1 MGEALVPGMAPGWR
15 APADASKGETA
26 MNMKLRRRG
35 WIVTGLAVLTGTA
48 LVAVAPQPGLGRTA
62 PAKLWT
68 DEPPKVSSQAVTAPD
83 WVTLAKTLKPAVVNV
98 STKRVEAGPSLPP
111 RMDPDDPFS
120 QFFRQFERQFERR
133 PHAVRSL
140 GSGFIAHAD
149 GYVVSNNHVVD
160 GASEIRVRLSDG
172 REFPAK
178 VLGRDPKTDLALL
191 KIEATGLPT
200 VPLGDSEA
208 LQVGEP
214 VMAIGNPFG
223 LEQTVTTGIV
233 SGTGRVI
240 GGGPYDDFIQTDT
253 SINPGNSGGPL
264 INARGQAVGINAAI
278 FSQSGGS
285 IGIGFAIPVNLAKP
299 VLTQLAASGHVVRGW
314 LGVSIQ
320 PVTPE
325 LAKGLKLS
333 EAAGA
338 LVSSVTDGSPAA
350 KAGLQPGDVI
360 LEYNGERVAR
370 ADRLPGAVAATAAG
384 REVPLAVMRDGKSM
398 RLTVKVGEQP
408 ESREAASEPAKV
420 PATLGLAVEPVTPRL
435 AREMGLRDEHGV
447 IVRDVEA
454 DSPAAEAG
462 LRAGDVIVEVNR
474 QPVRSAA
481 DMRRQIERGAK
492 GTPMVMLVRRG
503 ENSLFV
509 AVGA

>member
-1 MGEALVPGMAPGWR
+1 MLNLNSRPPLIR
-15 APADASKGETA
+15 AGGGA
-26 MNMKLRRRG
+26 
-35 WIVTGLAVLTGTA
+35 IVVA
-48 LVAVAPQPGLGRTA
+48 LVALTGYGLGLSQSPDAVVSAA
-62 PAKLWT
+62 PASPSRPADT
-68 DEPPKVSSQAVTAPD
+68 GATTTTYAPIVSAAS
-83 WVTLAKTLKPAVVNV
+83 PAVV
-98 STKRVEAGPSLPP
+98 TIRVDTRASMTPAQMPDNPLFREFFGRRFGSPDTPRAPRAG
-111 RMDPDDPFS
+111 
-120 QFFRQFERQFERR
+120 
-133 PHAVRSL
+133 L
-140 GSGFIAHAD
+140 GSGVITSAD
-149 GYVVSNNHVVD
+149 GYVVTNNHVID
-160 GASEIRVRLSDG
+160 GADSVRVELFDRRSFDATVVG
-172 REFPAK
+172 TDPAS
-178 VLGRDPKTDLALL
+178 DLALL

-492 GTPMVMLVRRG
+492 GTPMVMLVHRG

>member
-1 MGEALVPGMAPGWR
+1 MSRM
-15 APADASKGETA
+15 
-26 MNMKLRRRG
+26 LRRRG
-35 WIVTGLAVLTGTA
+35 AIVASLAVLAGVA
-48 LVAVAPQPGLGRTA
+48 LVAAAPQLGFGRTI

-68 DEPPKVSSQAVTAPD
+68 EDAPKVSSQAVTAPD

-98 STKRVEAGPSLPP
+98 STKRVESGPSLPP
-111 RMDPDDPFS
+111 GMDPDDPFS
-120 QFFRQFERQFERR
+120 QFFRQFEQR

-140 GSGFIAHAD
+140 GSGFVINSD
-149 GYVVSNNHVVD
+149 GYIVSNNHVVD
-160 GASEIRVRLSDG
+160 GASEIRVKLSDG
-172 REFPAK
+172 RQFPAK
-178 VLGRDPKTDLALL
+178 ILGRDPKTDLALL
-191 KIEATGLPT
+191 RIETTGLPT
-200 VPLGDSEA
+200 IPIGDSEG

-240 GGGPYDDFIQTDT
+240 GGGPYDDFIQTDA

-264 INARGQAVGINAAI
+264 INARGQAIGINAAI

-299 VLTQLAASGHVVRGW
+299 VLTQLAADGHVVRGW

-333 EAAGA
+333 ESTGA
-338 LVSSVTDGSPAA
+338 LVSSVTQGSPAA
-350 KAGLQPGDVI
+350 RAGLKPGDVI
-360 LEYNGERVAR
+360 LEFNGERVAR
-370 ADRLPGAVAATAAG
+370 ADRLPNAVATTPVG
-384 REVPLAVMRDGKSM
+384 REVPVGIVRDGKPM
-398 RLTVKVGEQP
+398 KLTVKVGRQG
-408 ESREAASEPAKV
+408 EAKEAEAEPTTLPAK
-420 PATLGLAVEPVTPRL
+420 LGLTVAPVTPRL

-447 IVRDVEA
+447 VVRDVEA

-462 LRAGDVIVEVNR
+462 LQAGDVIVEVNR
-474 QPVRSAA
+474 QGVRTPA
-481 DMRRQIERGAK
+481 DMQRQIDRHAK
-492 GTPMVMLVRRG
+492 GTPLLMLVHRG
-503 ENSLFV
+503 ESSLFV
-509 AVGA
+509 SVNA